1 MNKNNQNFVFRS
13 INYLSDF
20 SNWKTILRS
29 SYIYVILLAVYIPLF
44 FGLVFSFNQETPKG
58 EFNTTWTKGTFEN
71 WRNLFDFGRD
81 ASAVNSFLLAF
92 IVGFINVFLSLI
104 TVYALYR
111 QKNKLAKPAVL
122 SNSNIPLV
130 NPDNI
135 TAIGLVLVFGLFFG
149 ITATDSEGFF
159 RVIVGHVVMVI
170 PYGISLS
177 LPRSYKFNNNLF
189 EASQDLGYSKLR
201 SWFKTYFVYMLP
213 SILMTFVVSFVFSID
228 DFIIARTVSNTST
241 LGTKLY
247 EGAFQ
252 AWGLILG
259 SIVLIITL
267 VGNVIYTIIN
277 ARKKK

>member
-1 MNKNNQNFVFRS
+1 M
-13 INYLSDF
+13 
-20 SNWKTILRS
+20 
-29 SYIYVILLAVYIPLF
+29 ILLAVYIPLF

-92 IVGFINVFLSLI
+92 TVGFINVFLSLI

-159 RVIVGHVVMVI
+159 RVIIGHVVMVI

>member
-1 MNKNNQNFVFRS
+1 
-13 INYLSDF
+13 
-20 SNWKTILRS
+20 
-29 SYIYVILLAVYIPLF
+29 
-44 FGLVFSFNQETPKG
+44 
-58 EFNTTWTKGTFEN
+58 
-71 WRNLFDFGRD
+71 
-81 ASAVNSFLLAF
+81 
-92 IVGFINVFLSLI
+92 
-104 TVYALYR
+104 
-111 QKNKLAKPAVL
+111 
-122 SNSNIPLV
+122 
-130 NPDNI
+130 
-135 TAIGLVLVFGLFFG
+135 
-149 ITATDSEGFF
+149 
-159 RVIVGHVVMVI
+159 MVI

>member
-92 IVGFINVFLSLI
+92 TVGFINVFLSLI

-159 RVIVGHVVMVI
+159 RVIIGHVVMVI

-277 ARKKK
+277 ARNKK